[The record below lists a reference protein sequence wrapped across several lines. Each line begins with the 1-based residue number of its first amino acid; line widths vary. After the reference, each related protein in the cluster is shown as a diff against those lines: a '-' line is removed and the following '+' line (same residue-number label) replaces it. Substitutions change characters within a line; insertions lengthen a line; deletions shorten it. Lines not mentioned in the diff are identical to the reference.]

1 MANTL
6 IQLKNSGAS
15 GNTPGSLAPGE
26 LAINYADGK
35 LYYGNAL
42 NNPIL
47 FDVITE
53 PAGLNQEIQFN
64 DAGVFGSSANLKFD
78 SSTKTLTTDKI
89 VSANVEVTSN
99 LVAENVIAHT
109 ALYVGIAD
117 ISHTPLANSLG
128 YFTGNSSSYIQ
139 VNVENIDPAGSAD
152 WVATADVGSDA
163 TFYTDLGI
171 QNSGSSDG
179 TIKALDG
186 YLLVQ
191 GNTGQI
197 GGNLVIGTISG
208 TPGQEIRVVVDG
220 NEDAN
225 VVLKINSSGLQMLR
239 GDITS
244 NITTRISNVSNSAF
258 AQANLAYNAAN
269 SAVTTGQANVG
280 AGLIVV
286 TGRTNSAFGQANLAY
301 DAANAANSLAQAAY
315 NYANTIITG
324 GSSGDY
330 FPIAPYGFVSQS
342 MIALVSDDT
351 FIQGELIGPIY
362 DCSDNPITPE
372 GFYLEKDLGYLT

>member
-35 LYYGNAL
+35 LYYGNAV
-42 NNPIL
+42 NTPIL

-53 PAGLNQEIQFN
+53 PTGLNQEIQFN
-64 DAGVFGSSANLKFD
+64 DSGAFGASANLKFD
-78 SSTKTLTTDKI
+78 KTTKTLTTDKI
-89 VSANVEVTSN
+89 VSANIEVSSN

-128 YFTGNSSSYIQ
+128 YFTGNSSPYVQ
-139 VNVENIDPAGSAD
+139 VNVENIDSNGSAD
-152 WVATADVGSDA
+152 WVATADVGSDE

-171 QNSGSSDG
+171 QNSGHADG
-179 TIKALDG
+179 TIQPLDG

-208 TPGQEIRVVVDG
+208 TPGQEIRVVVGG
-220 NEDAN
+220 NEESN
-225 VVLKINSSGLQMLR
+225 VVLKITETGLQMVK

-269 SAVTTGQANVG
+269 SVVTTGQANVG

-286 TGRTNSAFGQANLAY
+286 TGITNSAFGQANLAY
-301 DAANAANSLAQAAY
+301 DKANAANSLAQAAY
-315 NYANTIITG
+315 NYANTIVTG

-330 FPIAPYGFVSQS
+330 FPTAPYGFVSQG

-351 FIQGELIGPIY
+351 FIQGEYTGPIY

>member
-1 MANTL
+1 MANTI

-15 GNTPGSLAPGE
+15 GNTPTTLAPGE

-35 LYYGNAL
+35 LYYGNAV
-42 NNPIL
+42 NTPIL

-53 PAGLNQEIQFN
+53 PTGLNQEIQFN
-64 DAGVFGSSANLKFD
+64 DSGAFGASANLKFD
-78 SSTKTLTTDKI
+78 KTTKTLTTDKI
-89 VSANVEVTSN
+89 VSANIEVSSN

-128 YFTGNSSSYIQ
+128 YFTGNSSPYIQ
-139 VNVENIDPAGSAD
+139 VNVENIDPDGSAD

-179 TIKALDG
+179 TIKPLDG

-197 GGNLVIGTISG
+197 GGNLIIGTISG

-220 NEDAN
+220 NQDAN
-225 VVLKINSSGLQMLR
+225 VVLKINSSGLQMVR

-286 TGRTNSAFGQANLAY
+286 TGRTNLAY
-301 DAANAANSLAQAAY
+301 DKANAAY
-315 NYANTIITG
+315 DYANTLITSG
-324 GSSGDY
+324 ASGDY
-330 FPIAPYGFVSQS
+330 FPTSSYGFVSQS
-342 MIALVSDDT
+342 IIALVSDDT
-351 FIQGELIGPIY
+351 FIQGELTGPVY

>member
-1 MANTL
+1 MSNTV
-6 IQLKNSGAS
+6 IQLKNSGAT
-15 GNTPGSLAPGE
+15 GNVPSTLAPGE

-35 LYYGNAL
+35 LYYGNAS
-42 NNPIL
+42 NNSVL

-64 DAGVFGSSANLKFD
+64 DSGSFGSSANLKFD
-78 SSTKTLTTDKI
+78 SSTKTLTTNKL
-89 VSANVEVTSN
+89 VAANVEVTSN
-99 LVAENVIAHT
+99 LVAGNLIAHT
-109 ALYVGIAD
+109 ALYAGIAD

-128 YFTGNSSSYIQ
+128 YFTGNTSSYVQ
-139 VNVENIDPAGSAD
+139 VNIENIDPDGSSD

-171 QNSGSSDG
+171 QNSGQSDG
-179 TIKALDG
+179 TIKPLDG

-208 TPGQEIRVVVDG
+208 TPGQEIRVVVGG

-225 VVLKINSSGLQMLR
+225 VILRITENGLQIVK

-269 SAVTTGQANVG
+269 TVLV
-280 AGLIVV
+280 
-286 TGRTNSAFGQANLAY
+286 RTNLAY
-301 DAANAANSLAQAAY
+301 DKANAANSLAQAAY
-315 NYANTIITG
+315 DYANTITTG

-330 FPIAPYGFVSQS
+330 FPTGSYGFVTQS
-342 MIALVSDDT
+342 MFALVSDDT
-351 FIQGELIGPIY
+351 FIQGELIGPVY

>member
-15 GNTPGSLAPGE
+15 GNTPTTLSPGE

-35 LYYGNAL
+35 LYYGNQTNTA
-42 NNPIL
+42 IL

-53 PAGLNQEIQFN
+53 PTGLNQEIQFN
-64 DAGVFGSSANLKFD
+64 DSGAFGASANLKFD
-78 SSTKTLTTDKI
+78 KTTKTLTTDNI
-89 VSANVEVTSN
+89 V
-99 LVAENVIAHT
+99 
-109 ALYVGIAD
+109 
-117 ISHTPLANSLG
+117 
-128 YFTGNSSSYIQ
+128 
-139 VNVENIDPAGSAD
+139 AG
-152 WVATADVGSDA
+152 
-163 TFYTDLGI
+163 
-171 QNSGSSDG
+171 
-179 TIKALDG
+179 
-186 YLLVQ
+186 
-191 GNTGQI
+191 
-197 GGNLVIGTISG
+197 
-208 TPGQEIRVVVDG
+208 E
-220 NEDAN
+220 
-225 VVLKINSSGLQMLR
+225 
-239 GDITS
+239 ITS

-286 TGRTNSAFGQANLAY
+286 TGKTNSAFGQANLAY

-315 NYANTIITG
+315 NYANTITTG

-330 FPIAPYGFVSQS
+330 FPTEPYGFVSQG

-351 FIQGELIGPIY
+351 FIQGEFVGPFY

>member
-15 GNTPGSLAPGE
+15 GNTPTTLSPGE

-35 LYYGNAL
+35 LYYGNQTNTA
-42 NNPIL
+42 IL

-53 PAGLNQEIQFN
+53 PTGLNQEIQFN
-64 DAGVFGSSANLKFD
+64 DSGAFGASANLKFD
-78 SSTKTLTTDKI
+78 KTTKTLTTDNI
-89 VSANVEVTSN
+89 V
-99 LVAENVIAHT
+99 
-109 ALYVGIAD
+109 
-117 ISHTPLANSLG
+117 
-128 YFTGNSSSYIQ
+128 
-139 VNVENIDPAGSAD
+139 AG
-152 WVATADVGSDA
+152 
-163 TFYTDLGI
+163 
-171 QNSGSSDG
+171 
-179 TIKALDG
+179 
-186 YLLVQ
+186 
-191 GNTGQI
+191 
-197 GGNLVIGTISG
+197 
-208 TPGQEIRVVVDG
+208 E
-220 NEDAN
+220 
-225 VVLKINSSGLQMLR
+225 
-239 GDITS
+239 ITS

-315 NYANTIITG
+315 NYANTITTG

-330 FPIAPYGFVSQS
+330 FPTAPYDFVSQS
-342 MIALVSDDT
+342 IIALVSDNT
-351 FIQGELIGPIY
+351 FIQGEYTGPVY

>member
-64 DAGVFGSSANLKFD
+64 DSGVFGSSANLKFD

-128 YFTGNSSSYIQ
+128 YFTGNSSPYIQ
-139 VNVENIDPAGSAD
+139 VNIENIDPAGSAD

-315 NYANTIITG
+315 NYANTIVTG

-330 FPIAPYGFVSQS
+330 FPTAPYGFVSQS
-342 MIALVSDDT
+342 IIALVSDDT
-351 FIQGELIGPIY
+351 FIQGEYTGPVY

>member
-258 AQANLAYNAAN
+258 AQANLAYDAAN

-330 FPIAPYGFVSQS
+330 FPTASYGFVSQS

>member
-128 YFTGNSSSYIQ
+128 YFTGNSSPYIQ

>member
-128 YFTGNSSSYIQ
+128 YFTGNSSPYIQ
-139 VNVENIDPAGSAD
+139 VNIENIDPAGSAD

-330 FPIAPYGFVSQS
+330 FPTASYGFVSQS
-342 MIALVSDDT
+342 IIALVSDDT
-351 FIQGELIGPIY
+351 FIQGEYTGPVY

>member
-1 MANTL
+1 MANTV

-15 GNTPGSLAPGE
+15 GNTPGTLQPGE

-35 LYYGNAL
+35 LYYGNQV
-42 NNPIL
+42 NTPIL

-53 PAGLNQEIQFN
+53 PTGLNQEIQFN
-64 DAGVFGSSANLKFD
+64 DSGAFGASANLKFD
-78 SSTKTLTTDKI
+78 KTTKTLTTDKI
-89 VSANVEVTSN
+89 VSANIEVSSN

-128 YFTGNSSSYIQ
+128 YFTGNSSPYIQ
-139 VNVENIDPAGSAD
+139 VNVENINPDGSAD
-152 WVATADVGSDA
+152 WVATADVGSDS
-163 TFYTDLGI
+163 TFYTDVGI
-171 QNSGSSDG
+171 QNSQHTDG
-179 TIKALDG
+179 TIKPLDG
-186 YLLVQ
+186 FLLVQ

-197 GGNLVIGTISG
+197 GGNLIIGTISG

-220 NEDAN
+220 NQDAN
-225 VVLKINSSGLQMLR
+225 VVLKINSSGLQMVR

-269 SAVTTGQANVG
+269 SIVSTSEANVG

-286 TGRTNSAFGQANLAY
+286 TGRTNSAFGQANLAF
-301 DAANAANSLAQAAY
+301 DKANSASGLAQAAY
-315 NYANTIITG
+315 DYANTITTG

-330 FPIAPYGFVSQS
+330 FPIASYGFVSQS

-351 FIQGELIGPIY
+351 FIQGEFIGPFY

>member
-286 TGRTNSAFGQANLAY
+286 TERTNSAFGQANLAY

>member
-64 DAGVFGSSANLKFD
+64 DSGAFGSSANLKFD

-128 YFTGNSSSYIQ
+128 FFTGNSSPYIQ
-139 VNVENIDPAGSAD
+139 VNIENIDPAGSAD

-330 FPIAPYGFVSQS
+330 FPTASYGFVSQS

>member
-64 DAGVFGSSANLKFD
+64 DSGVFGSSANLKFD

-128 YFTGNSSSYIQ
+128 YFTGNSSPYIQ
-139 VNVENIDPAGSAD
+139 VNIENIDPAGSAD

-315 NYANTIITG
+315 NYANTITTG

-330 FPIAPYGFVSQS
+330 FPTASYGFVSQS

>member
-128 YFTGNSSSYIQ
+128 YFTGNSSPYIQ

-315 NYANTIITG
+315 NYANTITTG

-330 FPIAPYGFVSQS
+330 FPTAPYGFVSQS
-342 MIALVSDDT
+342 IIALVSDDT
-351 FIQGELIGPIY
+351 FIQGEYTGPVY

>member
-286 TGRTNSAFGQANLAY
+286 TERTNSAFGQANLAY

-330 FPIAPYGFVSQS
+330 FPTASYGFVSQS

>member
-1 MANTL
+1 MANTV

-15 GNTPGSLAPGE
+15 GNTPGTLQPGE

-35 LYYGNAL
+35 LYYGNQV
-42 NNPIL
+42 NTPIL

-53 PAGLNQEIQFN
+53 PTGLNQEIQFN
-64 DAGVFGSSANLKFD
+64 DSGAFGASANLKFD
-78 SSTKTLTTDKI
+78 KTTKTLTTDKI
-89 VSANVEVTSN
+89 VSANIEVSSN

-128 YFTGNSSSYIQ
+128 YFTGNSSPYIQ
-139 VNVENIDPAGSAD
+139 VNVENINPVGSAD

-315 NYANTIITG
+315 DYANTITTG

-330 FPIAPYGFVSQS
+330 FPIASYGFVSQS

>member
-191 GNTGQI
+191 GNPGQI

-286 TGRTNSAFGQANLAY
+286 TERTNSAFGQANLAY

-330 FPIAPYGFVSQS
+330 FPTASYGFVSQS

>member
-258 AQANLAYNAAN
+258 AQANLAYDAAN

-286 TGRTNSAFGQANLAY
+286 TERTNSAFGQANLAY

-330 FPIAPYGFVSQS
+330 FPTASYGFVSQS

>member
-1 MANTL
+1 MANTV

-15 GNTPGSLAPGE
+15 GNTPGTLQPGE

-35 LYYGNAL
+35 LYYGNQV
-42 NNPIL
+42 NTPIL

-53 PAGLNQEIQFN
+53 PTGLNQEIQFN
-64 DAGVFGSSANLKFD
+64 DSGAFGASANLKFD
-78 SSTKTLTTDKI
+78 KTTKTLTTDKI
-89 VSANVEVTSN
+89 VSANIEVSSN

-128 YFTGNSSSYIQ
+128 YFTGNSSPYVQ
-139 VNVENIDPAGSAD
+139 VNVENINPDGSAD
-152 WVATADVGSDA
+152 WVATADVGSDS

-171 QNSGSSDG
+171 QNSAHTDG
-179 TIKALDG
+179 TIKPLDG

-197 GGNLVIGTISG
+197 GGNLIIGTISG

-220 NEDAN
+220 NQDAN
-225 VVLKINSSGLQMLR
+225 VVLKINSSGLQMVR

-269 SAVTTGQANVG
+269 SVVTTGQANVG

-301 DAANAANSLAQAAY
+301 DKANAAY
-315 NYANTIITG
+315 DYANTLITGG

-330 FPIAPYGFVSQS
+330 FPTAPYGFVSQS
-342 MIALVSDDT
+342 MVALVSDDT
-351 FIQGELIGPIY
+351 FIQGEFVGPFY

>member
-330 FPIAPYGFVSQS
+330 FPTASYGFVSQS

>member
-15 GNTPGSLAPGE
+15 GNTPTTLAPGE

-35 LYYGNAL
+35 LYYGNAV
-42 NNPIL
+42 NTPIL

-53 PAGLNQEIQFN
+53 PTGLNQEIQFN
-64 DAGVFGSSANLKFD
+64 DSGAFGASANLKFD
-78 SSTKTLTTDKI
+78 KTTKTLTTDKI

-128 YFTGNSSSYIQ
+128 YFTGNSSPYVQ
-139 VNVENIDPAGSAD
+139 VNIENINPDGSAD
-152 WVATADVGSDA
+152 WVATADVGSDS

-171 QNSGSSDG
+171 QNSAHTDG
-179 TIKALDG
+179 TIKPLDG

-197 GGNLVIGTISG
+197 GGNLIIGTISG

-220 NEDAN
+220 NQDAN
-225 VVLKINSSGLQMLR
+225 VVLKINSSG
-239 GDITS
+239 T
-244 NITTRISNVSNSAF
+244 
-258 AQANLAYNAAN
+258 
-269 SAVTTGQANVG
+269 
-280 AGLIVV
+280 LI
-286 TGRTNSAFGQANLAY
+286 G
-301 DAANAANSLAQAAY
+301 SL
-315 NYANTIITG
+315 
-324 GSSGDY
+324 
-330 FPIAPYGFVSQS
+330 SQS
-342 MIALVSDDT
+342 SI
-351 FIQGELIGPIY
+351 
-362 DCSDNPITPE
+362 
-372 GFYLEKDLGYLT
+372 

>member
-15 GNTPGSLAPGE
+15 GNTPTTLSPGE

-35 LYYGNAL
+35 LYYGNQTNTA
-42 NNPIL
+42 IL

-53 PAGLNQEIQFN
+53 PTGLNQEIQFN
-64 DAGVFGSSANLKFD
+64 DSGAFGASANLKFD
-78 SSTKTLTTDKI
+78 KTTKTLTTDNI
-89 VSANVEVTSN
+89 V
-99 LVAENVIAHT
+99 
-109 ALYVGIAD
+109 
-117 ISHTPLANSLG
+117 
-128 YFTGNSSSYIQ
+128 
-139 VNVENIDPAGSAD
+139 AG
-152 WVATADVGSDA
+152 
-163 TFYTDLGI
+163 
-171 QNSGSSDG
+171 
-179 TIKALDG
+179 
-186 YLLVQ
+186 
-191 GNTGQI
+191 
-197 GGNLVIGTISG
+197 
-208 TPGQEIRVVVDG
+208 E
-220 NEDAN
+220 
-225 VVLKINSSGLQMLR
+225 
-239 GDITS
+239 ITS

-315 NYANTIITG
+315 NYANTITTG

-330 FPIAPYGFVSQS
+330 FPITPYGFVSQS

-372 GFYLEKDLGYLT
+372 GFYLEKDLGYLV